1 LGKWSRERRS
11 SGVQEFRSSGV
22 QEFRSSG
29 VQEFRSSGVQEF
41 RSSGVQ
47 EFRIG
52 WSGKLQVKTGFSRL
66 GYSFASAFCSG
77 S

>member
-1 LGKWSRERRS
+1 VLEEIAH
-11 SGVQEFRSSGV
+11 QEFRSSGV

-52 WSGKLQVKTGFSRL
+52 PLAPLVKVKPSVGFSPPN
-66 GYSFASAFCSG
+66 
-77 S
+77 

>member
-1 LGKWSRERRS
+1 VLE
-11 SGVQEFRSSGV
+11 EIAH

-52 WSGKLQVKTGFSRL
+52 PLAPLVKVKPSVGFSPPN
-66 GYSFASAFCSG
+66 
-77 S
+77 